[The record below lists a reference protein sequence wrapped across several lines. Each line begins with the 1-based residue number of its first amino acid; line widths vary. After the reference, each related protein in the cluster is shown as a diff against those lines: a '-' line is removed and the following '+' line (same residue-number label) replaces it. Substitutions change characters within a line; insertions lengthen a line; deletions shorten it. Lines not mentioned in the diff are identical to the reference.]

1 MAKMV
6 EEEGKE
12 VWEEE
17 GEVGA
22 KPVSQVHP
30 FRAGT
35 LLSPKKFFWISFG
48 YPSCPK

>member
-48 YPSCPK
+48 SI